1 MNRLQIWI
9 DWTHE
14 ACWASV
20 SQTYFE
26 YSCVYFCHHSVKD
39 YAFALSPWDFLLDI
53 FKRVILRKHLLPI
66 CFKHFQR
73 ERKRHSAN
81 KPLQPAGILADN
93 VRSLAGVRNVAG
105 KYEIFSVILFRGR
118 FFRKL
123 TKKSRNVNK
132 LVGYNYRLTH
142 SVSELSGFAWT
153 SSLSKKEKF
162 QYRTRL
168 CVMRCWKFR
177 VDCL

>member
-1 MNRLQIWI
+1 MSQI
-9 DWTHE
+9 
-14 ACWASV
+14 
-20 SQTYFE
+20 YFE
-26 YSCVYFCHHSVKD
+26 CPCVFFCHHSEKD

-53 FKRVILRKHLLPI
+53 FKRFILRKHLLRI
-66 CFKHFQR
+66 CFKHCQR

-81 KPLQPAGILADN
+81 KPIQPAGMFADN
-93 VRSLAGVRNVAG
+93 VPSWAGVQNVAG

-118 FFRKL
+118 FFRKV

-132 LVGYNYRLTH
+132 LVSYNYRLTH
-142 SVSELSGFAWT
+142 SVSELSGFACS

-168 CVMRCWKFR
+168 CVVRCWKFR
-177 VDCL
+177 VDCLWTSKGKSR

>member
-1 MNRLQIWI
+1 M
-9 DWTHE
+9 
-14 ACWASV
+14 

-132 LVGYNYRLTH
+132 LVGYNNRLTH